1 MLNTGLLYDERYMN
15 HDTGWRHPENSQRLA
30 VTIAHLKSQPWFDQ
44 LIPLE
49 PRIVERGWLEQIHR
63 SEYIDH
69 AKSMCEAGARRLD
82 DPDVSISTESFEIAR
97 LASGGTLQLI
107 DSVMRGEIDNGFALI
122 RPPGHH
128 AEFNRAMGFC
138 LFNNVAVGA
147 RYLQKEYGLDK
158 ILILDW
164 DVHHGN
170 GTQHSF
176 EENPSVMYVSLHQ
189 YPYYPG
195 TGAYSETGIGA
206 GRNATVNCP
215 MPAGASDSHYEQ
227 AFTERVIPA
236 ISKFKPDA
244 VLLSAGFDAHQ
255 SDPLA
260 QINLTTEFYR
270 WMSLRM
276 MEVANQ
282 FAEGRLVSLLEG
294 GYNLEYLPLCVATHL
309 EVLMQVDD

>member
-1 MLNTGLLYDERYMN
+1 
-15 HDTGWRHPENSQRLA
+15 
-30 VTIAHLKSQPWFDQ
+30 
-44 LIPLE
+44 
-49 PRIVERGWLEQIHR
+49 
-63 SEYIDH
+63 
-69 AKSMCEAGARRLD
+69 MCEAGARRLD
-82 DPDVSISTESFEIAR
+82 DPDVSISIESFDIAR

-176 EENPSVMYVSLHQ
+176 EEDPSVMYVSLHQ
-189 YPYYPG
+189 YPFYPG

-206 GRNATVNCP
+206 GQSATVNCP
-215 MPAGASDSHYEQ
+215 MPAGASDFHYEQ
-227 AFTERVIPA
+227 AFTERVLPA

-260 QINLTTEFYR
+260 QINLTTEFYS

-276 MEVANQ
+276 MEIANQ

-294 GYNLEYLPLCVATHL
+294 GYNLDYLPLCVATHL
-309 EVLMQVDD
+309 KVLMQVDH